1 MAWHNMLLTSNAFL
15 NSTVT
20 LKFNFQYLILIHN
33 PKSPLFHTPF
43 LVPCLVSLS
52 RFWYFCHPWTKYIP
66 QILFFLIFLPSLS
79 CPGKY
84 IFIFPTI
91 YEKRSTFVRYS
102 IFFTNIFFSFFLSSF
117 FLYKTEYFTSSF
129 IVDKQIQKDS
139 LWSTLEH
146 SFPTLSIWTEH
157 SCKASKSPRR
167 IFSSNIC
174 LFCQAHLSFYCKMS
188 NFIYFIT
195 EG

>member
-1 MAWHNMLLTSNAFL
+1 MDVLFVCHAYAWHNMLLTSNAFL
-15 NSTVT
+15 NSTPT
-20 LKFNFQYLILIHN
+20 SKLNFPYQISSKMAIISYTI
-33 PKSPLFHTPF
+33 PCPLFGFIIMF
-43 LVPCLVSLS
+43 LVFLPSLDKI
-52 RFWYFCHPWTKYIP
+52 YPPDT
-66 QILFFLIFLPSLS
+66 FFLIFLLSLS

-84 IFIFPTI
+84 IFIFPTV

-102 IFFTNIFFSFFLSSF
+102 IFFTNIYFFLF

-139 LWSTLEH
+139 LWSTLGH

-167 IFSSNIC
+167 IFFLQIFAFFVRPTWVFTAKCVILDTS
-174 LFCQAHLSFYCKMS
+174 
-188 NFIYFIT
+188 
-195 EG
+195 